1 MSERKRIARIFRMR
15 GLAVQSSAL
24 DALLN
29 VLVREREAK
38 KKTTTKTKNAGGDVV
53 VDDNE
58 TLYAII
64 DEIKERMVH
73 GQRRGGEGGS
83 CRNNSSQVV
92 VTPSMLG
99 EVVADL
105 SRTGR
110 DAYDESVQL
119 LDAFRT
125 PRLAY
130 DPMRRTFELI
140 DPKSSLLDGE
150 AVDKVR
156 GDII

>member
-1 MSERKRIARIFRMR
+1 MR

-29 VLVREREAK
+29 VLAREREAK
-38 KKTTTKTKNAGGDVV
+38 KKTMTKTKNAGGGGGGDVDVV

-58 TLYAII
+58 TIYAII

-73 GQRRGGEGGS
+73 GQRRGGGGG
-83 CRNNSSQVV
+83 CRSGSSQVV

>member
-1 MSERKRIARIFRMR
+1 MR

-29 VLVREREAK
+29 VLAREREAK
-38 KKTTTKTKNAGGDVV
+38 KKTMTKTKNAGGDFV

-73 GQRRGGEGGS
+73 GQRRGGGVGGGGG
-83 CRNNSSQVV
+83 CRSGSSQVV

>member
-1 MSERKRIARIFRMR
+1 MR

-29 VLVREREAK
+29 VLAREREAK
-38 KKTTTKTKNAGGDVV
+38 KKTMTKTKNAGGGGGGDVDVV

-58 TLYAII
+58 TIYAII

-73 GQRRGGEGGS
+73 GQRRGGGGGS

>member
-1 MSERKRIARIFRMR
+1 MR

-29 VLVREREAK
+29 VLAREREAK
-38 KKTTTKTKNAGGDVV
+38 KKTMTKTKNAGGGGGGDVDVV
-53 VDDNE
+53 ADDNE
-58 TLYAII
+58 TIYAII

-73 GQRRGGEGGS
+73 GQRRGGGVGGGGG
-83 CRNNSSQVV
+83 CRSGSSQVV

>member
-38 KKTTTKTKNAGGDVV
+38 KKTMTKTKNAGGDVV

-73 GQRRGGEGGS
+73 GQRRGGGGGS

-140 DPKSSLLDGE
+140 DPKSSLLNGE

-156 GDII
+156 DI

>member
-1 MSERKRIARIFRMR
+1 MR

-38 KKTTTKTKNAGGDVV
+38 KKTTTKTKNAGGDDV

-73 GQRRGGEGGS
+73 GQRRGGGGG
-83 CRNNSSQVV
+83 CRSGSSQVV

>member
-29 VLVREREAK
+29 VLVREREAAK
-38 KKTTTKTKNAGGDVV
+38 KKTTTKNAGGDVV
-53 VDDNE
+53 VDDDNE
-58 TLYAII
+58 TLVYAII

-73 GQRRGGEGGS
+73 GQRRGGGGG
-83 CRNNSSQVV
+83 CRNSSQGVV

-99 EVVADL
+99 EVVADM

-130 DPMRRTFELI
+130 DPMRRIFELI
-140 DPKSSLLDGE
+140 DITKSSLLNGE

-156 GDII
+156 DI

>member
-1 MSERKRIARIFRMR
+1 MR

-29 VLVREREAK
+29 VLAREREAK
-38 KKTTTKTKNAGGDVV
+38 KKTMTKTKNAGGDVV

-73 GQRRGGEGGS
+73 GQRRGGGGGS

-140 DPKSSLLDGE
+140 DPKSSLLNGE

-156 GDII
+156 DI

>member
-1 MSERKRIARIFRMR
+1 MR

-29 VLVREREAK
+29 VLAREREAK
-38 KKTTTKTKNAGGDVV
+38 KKTMTKTKNAGGGGGGDVDVV

-58 TLYAII
+58 TIYAII

-73 GQRRGGEGGS
+73 GQRRGGGGGGGG
-83 CRNNSSQVV
+83 CRSGSSQVV

>member
-1 MSERKRIARIFRMR
+1 MR

-73 GQRRGGEGGS
+73 GQRRGGGVGGGGG
-83 CRNNSSQVV
+83 CRSGSSQVV